1 MKIENK
7 DYKTIWFD
15 EDSQLVKIIDQT
27 KLPHQFIIKDLKTV
41 KDAINAIKT
50 MEVRGAPLIGGTA
63 AYGIVLAIIEN
74 KDPEFVKKSSE
85 DLAQS
90 RPTAINLKWAVNRM
104 MNKLSVVNESKV
116 LNTALREAKNI
127 CDEDEKFCE
136 NIGLNGL
143 KIIEDIYNK
152 KKDTVNILTHCNA
165 GWLATINWGTAT
177 SPIYHA
183 HKKGIPVH
191 IWVDETRPRNQGANL
206 TSYELNEEGI
216 ANTIIADNTGGIL
229 MQRGDVD
236 MCIVGT
242 DRTLSTGD
250 VCNKIG
256 TYLKALAAYD
266 NNVPFYVALPSSTID
281 WDIQNFK
288 DIPIEERSSEELS
301 HIEGLD
307 KNNDLKK
314 VLIYPKK
321 SKVLNLAFDVTPA
334 KYVTGLITEKGIC
347 EASSD
352 ALKEMFRQ

>member
-1 MKIENK
+1 MKIEGK
-7 DYKTIWFD
+7 EYRTIWFD
-15 EDSQLVKIIDQT
+15 EKKETVKIIDQT
-27 KLPHQFIIKDLKTV
+27 KLPHQFIVKDLKNV

-63 AYGIVLAIIEN
+63 AYGMALAV
-74 KDPEFVKKSSE
+74 KDNNDSNFIKKSSE
-85 DLAQS
+85 DLINS
-90 RPTAINLKWAVNRM
+90 RPTAINLKWAVERM
-104 MNKLSVVNESKV
+104 MKKLSGINSNEV
-116 LNTALREAKNI
+116 LNIALKEAKDI
-127 CDEDEKFCE
+127 CDEDEKFCK

-152 KKDTVNILTHCNA
+152 KKETVNILTHCNA

-191 IWVDETRPRNQGANL
+191 VWVDETRPRNQGANL
-206 TSYELNEEGI
+206 TSYELNEEKI
-216 ANTIIADNTGGIL
+216 PNTIIADNTGGIL
-229 MQRGDVD
+229 MQRNEVD

-256 TYLKALAAYD
+256 TYLKALAAHD
-266 NNVPFYVALPSSTID
+266 NNIPFYVALPSSTID
-281 WDIQNFK
+281 WDIKDFK
-288 DIPIEERSSEELS
+288 DIPIEERDSEELS
-301 HIEGLD
+301 YIEGVD
-307 KNNDLKK
+307 ENGDIKK

-321 SKVLNLAFDVTPA
+321 SKSMNLAFDITPA

-347 EASSD
+347 EASSQG
-352 ALKEMFRQ
+352 LKNLF

>member
-1 MKIENK
+1 MKIENRE
-7 DYKTIWFD
+7 YRTIWFD
-15 EDSQLVKIIDQT
+15 ENNQSVKIIDQT

-41 KDAINAIKT
+41 KDAINAIKI

-63 AYGIVLAIIEN
+63 AYGMALATKEN
-74 KDPEFVKKSSE
+74 NDPNFIKKSSE
-85 DLAQS
+85 DLIQS
-90 RPTAINLKWAVNRM
+90 RPTAINLRWAVDRM
-104 MNKLSVVNESKV
+104 MNKLLGVNNNEL
-116 LNTALREAKNI
+116 LNVALKEAKNI

-177 SPIYHA
+177 SPIYQA
-183 HKKGIPVH
+183 HKNGIPIHV
-191 IWVDETRPRNQGANL
+191 WVDETRPRNQGANL
-206 TSYELNEEGI
+206 TSYELNEESVP
-216 ANTIIADNTGGIL
+216 NTIIADNTGGIL

-236 MCIVGT
+236 ICIVGT

-266 NNVPFYVALPSSTID
+266 NDIPFYVALPSSTID
-281 WDIQNFK
+281 WDIKNFK

-307 KNNDLKK
+307 ENDDLKK
-314 VLIYPKK
+314 ILIYPKK
-321 SKVLNLAFDVTPA
+321 SKALNLAFDVTPA
-334 KYVTGLITEKGIC
+334 KYVTGLITEKGVC
-347 EASSD
+347 VASSD
-352 ALKEMFRQ
+352 ELKKMFRQ